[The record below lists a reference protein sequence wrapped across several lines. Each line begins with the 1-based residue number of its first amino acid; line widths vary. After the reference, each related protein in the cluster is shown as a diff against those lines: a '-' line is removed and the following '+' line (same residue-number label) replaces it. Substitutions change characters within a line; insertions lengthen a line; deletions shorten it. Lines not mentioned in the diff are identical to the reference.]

1 MSVEQQNSPV
11 DLREVMKW
19 RHHDTVWMFNLF
31 GTAVGAGILFL
42 PINAGMNGF
51 WPVLFMCAMAFP
63 MSYFAHLGLSRFV
76 MSSAR
81 PGSDLPKVVE
91 EHFGKSAGFIITLLY
106 FMAIYPFVL
115 VYGVGIT
122 NAINSFLV
130 NQLGMDPLP
139 RLLLSGVLV
148 FGMTVVI
155 WLGEELML
163 KVCEALVYPMVAVL
177 LFVALYLIPEWNLS
191 SLQYIPDAGQF
202 SMTMWLSIPVLI
214 FAFSHTPAISY
225 FTVAQE
231 REHGVHAEPKAR
243 QILARASAM
252 LVLFTMG
259 FVVSCVLA
267 LTPQDMALAKEQ
279 NVPILSYIA
288 NQRGGSFIA
297 YLGPLVATLAIV
309 TSYFGHF
316 IGARE
321 GLHGV
326 IAKLMRAQ
334 GTAPEP
340 VTRKIGLFTNL
351 FLVVTTWLVAAYNP
365 SVLGIIESLGGPV
378 VAAILFIMPMIAIR
392 TVPAMRKYA
401 GRPSNVF
408 ITLVGWIGLSAILYG
423 LFRMF

>member
-1 MSVEQQNSPV
+1 MSEITRAEPLDAAS
-11 DLREVMKW
+11 VMKW

-51 WPVLFMCAMAFP
+51 WPVVFMCLMAFP

-76 MSSAR
+76 MSSAHR
-81 PGSDLPKVVE
+81 GADLTEVVE
-91 EHFGKSAGFIITLLY
+91 EHFGKSAGLIITLLY

-122 NAINSFLV
+122 NTVNSFLV

-139 RLLLSGVLV
+139 RVLLSGVLV
-148 FGMTVVI
+148 FGMTSVI
-155 WLGEELML
+155 WMGEELML
-163 KVCEALVYPMVAVL
+163 KVCEALVYPLVGVL
-177 LFVALYLIPEWNLS
+177 LFVALYLIPDWNFS
-191 SLQYIPDAGQF
+191 SLNYFPDAGEF
-202 SMTMWLSIPVLI
+202 TMTMWLSIPVLI

-225 FTVAQE
+225 FSVAQE
-231 REHGVHAEPKAR
+231 REHGEMAEPKAR

-267 LTPQDMALAKEQ
+267 LTPQDMAAAKEA

-288 NQRGGSFIA
+288 NQKGGSFIA
-297 YLGPLVATLAIV
+297 YLGPVVAVLAIL

-321 GLHGV
+321 GLHGAIV
-326 IAKLMRAQ
+326 KVMRAS
-334 GTAPEP
+334 GKEP
-340 VTRKIGLFTNL
+340 SERVLSIVINL
-351 FLVVTTWLVAAYNP
+351 FLVLSVWWVATVNP
-365 SVLGIIESLGGPV
+365 SVLGIIESLGGPI
-378 VAAILFIMPMIAIR
+378 VAAILFIMPMVAIR
-392 TVPAMRKYA
+392 TVPAMKKYA

-423 LFRMF
+423 LIQVF